1 MPRRSAPNDGP
12 NFKGWTRPGPLP
24 PGGVEIEPGETLDGL
39 CGYWRIFQLKKGN
52 RFSVDDLVTAWYGT
66 TWCPRAS
73 RIADLG
79 SGIGSVALLAAWRCP
94 GALVHTVEAQEESLR
109 LARKSI
115 RYNGQ
120 GDRVLP
126 RSGDLRDPGLFADE
140 GPFDLVLGTPP
151 YWPEGDRLPA
161 AHPQSVPARLEMRG
175 SIADYAQ
182 AAARLL
188 APGGIFACVFP
199 NDQRERALGALQAAG
214 LLCLHRREFVFK
226 ESEPY
231 GLDVFAAGR
240 RQDFPEDFEIL
251 AHCPEVESSIFIRR
265 ADGSVDPGIA
275 RVRLALGFP
284 PGI

>member
-1 MPRRSAPNDGP
+1 
-12 NFKGWTRPGPLP
+12 
-24 PGGVEIEPGETLDGL
+24 
-39 CGYWRIFQLKKGN
+39 
-52 RFSVDDLVTAWYGT
+52 
-66 TWCPRAS
+66 
-73 RIADLG
+73 
-79 SGIGSVALLAAWRCP
+79 
-94 GALVHTVEAQEESLR
+94 
-109 LARKSI
+109 
-115 RYNGQ
+115 
-120 GDRVLP
+120 
-126 RSGDLRDPGLFADE
+126 
-140 GPFDLVLGTPP
+140 
-151 YWPEGDRLPA
+151 
-161 AHPQSVPARLEMRG
+161 MRG
-175 SIADYAQ
+175 SIAEYAQ

-226 ESEPY
+226 EDEFY

-251 AHCPEVESSIFIRR
+251 AQCPEVESSIFIRR